1 MKIYA
6 LSDEKFT
13 PNEILF
19 TSIKRLC
26 ESGVSIVQYRNKSG
40 KHDEK
45 ELNKLAQLC
54 ASFAVK
60 FIMND
65 DALLAR
71 RVGADGVHVGR
82 DDGGI
87 KRARDILGS
96 KAFIGASCYDS
107 LEIALK
113 AQDDGASYVAFGA
126 VFPSLT
132 KPNAKHCPLEVL
144 SKAKELLKVPVCAI
158 GGINASNIVS
168 VARARADYAAVVS
181 ALYVNDEIEK
191 NVKNLLDELNLN
203 S

>member
-19 TSIKRLC
+19 ASIKRLC
-26 ESGVSIVQYRNKSG
+26 EGGASIIQYRNKSS

-45 ELNKLAQLC
+45 ELSKIAQLC
-54 ASFAVK
+54 ASYAVK
-60 FIMND
+60 FIIND

-96 KAFIGASCYDS
+96 EAIIGASCYDS
-107 LEIALK
+107 CELAIK
-113 AQDDGASYVAFGA
+113 AQNEGASYVAFGA
-126 VFPSLT
+126 VFLSPT
-132 KPNAKHCPLEVL
+132 KPNATHCPLETITL
-144 SKAKELLKVPVCAI
+144 AKKILNIPVCAI
-158 GGINASNIVS
+158 GGINASNIAS
-168 VARARADYAAVVS
+168 VAKAGADYAAVVS
-181 ALYVNDEIEK
+181 ALYTNAQIEQ
-191 NVKNLLDELNLN
+191 NLLELKRAIKI
-203 S
+203 